1 MLFVDLKATIK
12 FHFLCKLNKTRPIN
26 YYETGYAGSCVRKFS
41 TIPFLFCDV
50 NNVCHYASRND
61 RSYWLSTNSP
71 IPMMPV
77 EETAIEEYISR
88 YVYNVHYACHMSP
101 RYFIASAQKVSA
113 FLWRG
118 RLDKIYNKMNVSPA
132 AQIVS

>member
-1 MLFVDLKATIK
+1 MQTNETYL
-12 FHFLCKLNKTRPIN
+12 IN
-26 YYETGYAGSCVRKFS
+26 YETGYAGSCVRKFS
-41 TIPFLFCDV
+41 TMPFLFCDV

-88 YVYNVHYACHMSP
+88 YVYVHYVYVYLRFLTFDKRKVLWESYVCMSV
-101 RYFIASAQKVSA
+101 YLWLHNSLIKE
-113 FLWRG
+113 FL
-118 RLDKIYNKMNVSPA
+118 
-132 AQIVS
+132 